1 MDATNGGLPGQAVDL
16 DLEGPV
22 DVELEGRSGSRQAS
36 VVGKGKE
43 EPAED
48 ASPSKKPSGGEVL
61 TVAMLRT
68 LLAEQTEDLKRN
80 CKQDIDE
87 AVNQSEARMF
97 EVVQGVKK
105 DLSRQMQSTVG
116 DMEKLKQ
123 DLAEAVKRVE
133 RLEELRSDISKQE
146 GRSSLKGP
154 MLVWGSWRPE
164 TRRRD
169 IISDVSNVLKDVA
182 VLDLL
187 GGEIWVP
194 ASRHSVALSE
204 FRLREGE
211 DADGQADRI
220 QKVITAVN
228 FARVKSEYTAP
239 KATIWCAVSQPRSER
254 WKGSRCGKTRRLL
267 HLGIGVAQV
276 DCVYST
282 LPGRRG

>member
-1 MDATNGGLPGQAVDL
+1 M
-16 DLEGPV
+16 
-22 DVELEGRSGSRQAS
+22 AS
-36 VVGKGKE
+36 
-43 EPAED
+43 AER
-48 ASPSKKPSGGEVL
+48 
-61 TVAMLRT
+61 M
-68 LLAEQTEDLKRN
+68 
-80 CKQDIDE
+80 
-87 AVNQSEARMF
+87 NQSEARMS

-105 DLSRQMQSTVG
+105 DPSRQMQSTVG

-133 RLEELRSDISKQE
+133 RLDELRSDISKQE
-146 GRSSLKGP
+146 GRSSIKGP

-211 DADGQADRI
+211 GADGQADRV

-228 FARVKSEYTAP
+228 FARVKSEYTPRRPPYGALYLNLDRSDG
-239 KATIWCAVSQPRSER
+239 KVRAAARQEDSSIYWELGLLRLTVSTQLYRDD
-254 WKGSRCGKTRRLL
+254 
-267 HLGIGVAQV
+267 VAE
-276 DCVYST
+276 
-282 LPGRRG
+282 G